1 MFFSK
6 NKFYKFVKKDAP
18 KDEIVNNPIQEEKEI
33 RPMFP
38 QRATLNGNSI
48 IERQRNVIIKHVFET
63 EELAK
68 AFYDDNFADAI

>member
-1 MFFSK
+1 MFFSRD
-6 NKFYKFVKKDAP
+6 KFGRFVKKDAP
-18 KDEIVNNPIQEEKEI
+18 KDEIVNNPIQEEKVI
-33 RPMFP
+33 PKFQ

-48 IERQRNVIIKHVFET
+48 IERQRHIIIKHTFET